1 MRAAPVPSETIAA
14 MHMNRVDIFEFGACF
29 ECEDSGVCQDLA
41 QARQEWKRPTPTGS
55 WYQALSTP
63 PFCTCARHARAIEFC
78 HQPSPAAASPHGAL
92 SKYSK
97 RRLSAQRSSRAAP
110 APRLQRISSFL
121 QPTSLYR
128 LSRRDLRLKL
138 FRAF

>member
-14 MHMNRVDIFEFGACF
+14 MHMNRVDMFSSFRSLGRFDVRTQEI
-29 ECEDSGVCQDLA
+29 SQVCRDLA

-110 APRLQRISSFL
+110 APRLQR
-121 QPTSLYR
+121 
-128 LSRRDLRLKL
+128 
-138 FRAF
+138 A